1 MRISP
6 LRQRMIDDMTARHFS
21 EKAQKDYIRCVKNL
35 AAFIGRPPETATA
48 EDLRLYRLHLVQSPL
63 GASSVNSYMT
73 ALRFFFSITLDRYQ
87 LRKPLF
93 RVEQPRKL
101 PTVLTQEE
109 VAHLLDAAPSAKYK
123 AALSVA
129 YGAGLRASEVLSL
142 KVTDIDSARML
153 LRVEQGKGRKDR
165 FAMLSPT
172 LLDILR
178 EWYRIG
184 RPQGWLFPGR
194 DPVNPLTTRQL
205 NRACHMAARLAGI
218 NKRVSA
224 HTLRHSFATHLLEQD
239 IDIRVI
245 QVLLETTTNCSPTA
259 RRSADLL
266 SIPPAL
272 RRDGADFEALRLS
285 GRRTGCHSAAGRLRR
300 LHTRMDDRASGG
312 AFQALS

>member
-205 NRACHMAARLAGI
+205 NRACHMAARLACI

-245 QVLLETTTNCSPTA
+245 QVLLGHAKLNTTALYTRVATSTIRKVMSPL
-259 RRSADLL
+259 D
-266 SIPPAL
+266 
-272 RRDGADFEALRLS
+272 RLS
-285 GRRTGCHSAAGRLRR
+285 LIEKKKDEPEA
-300 LHTRMDDRASGG
+300 
-312 AFQALS
+312 

>member
-73 ALRFFFSITLDRYQ
+73 ALRFFFSVTLDRYE

-109 VAHLLDAAPSAKYK
+109 VARLLDAAPGAKYK

-129 YGAGLRASEVLSL
+129 YGAGLRASEVLAL
-142 KVTDIDSARML
+142 KVSDIDSTRML
-153 LRVEQGKGRKDR
+153 LRVEQGKGRCAQVASCGSAPLMRPLCHALPDAPR
-165 FAMLSPT
+165 YFARVVPH
-172 LLDILR
+172 
-178 EWYRIG
+178 
-184 RPQGWLFPGR
+184 
-194 DPVNPLTTRQL
+194 RQ
-205 NRACHMAARLAGI
+205 AARLA
-218 NKRVSA
+218 VSRPGPGQPA
-224 HTLRHSFATHLLEQD
+224 DHTPAEPRLPYG
-239 IDIRVI
+239 
-245 QVLLETTTNCSPTA
+245 CPA
-259 RRSADLL
+259 RLY
-266 SIPPAL
+266 
-272 RRDGADFEALRLS
+272 
-285 GRRTGCHSAAGRLRR
+285 
-300 LHTRMDDRASGG
+300 
-312 AFQALS
+312 

>member
-1 MRISP
+1 
-6 LRQRMIDDMTARHFS
+6 MIDDMTARHFS

-35 AAFIGRPPETATA
+35 AAFIRRPPETATA

-73 ALRFFFSITLDRYQ
+73 ALRFFFSITLDRYD
-87 LRKPLF
+87 LLKPLF

-101 PTVLTQEE
+101 PTVLTQDE
-109 VAHLLDAAPSAKYK
+109 VARLLDAAPCAKYK

-142 KVTDIDSARML
+142 KVSDIDSARML

-165 FAMLSPT
+165 FAMLSPM

-178 EWYRIG
+178 EWWRIG
-184 RPQGWLFPGR
+184 RPQAWLFPGQN
-194 DPVNPLTTRQL
+194 PVNPLTTRQL
-205 NRACHMAARLAGI
+205 NRVCHMAAKLAGI
-218 NKRVSA
+218 AKRVSL

-245 QVLLETTTNCSPTA
+245 QVLFETTIYYPPTA
-259 RRSADLL
+259 HRSADLL
-266 SIPPAL
+266 SIPSAL

-285 GRRTGCHSAAGRLRR
+285 GRRTGRHSAAGRLRR
-300 LHTRMDDRASGG
+300 LHTRVDDRASGG
-312 AFQALS
+312 AIQALG